1 MDFYKEVWKIKTEY
15 TGGDRVLEYCLEGL
29 KGKQET
35 LFNYLVGISLDEDIN
50 YSVDELKKEAQELK
64 VI

>member
-1 MDFYKEVWKIKTEY
+1 M
-15 TGGDRVLEYCLEGL
+15 EYCLEGL